1 MTVRGPRTQLLLM
14 MAIQITH
21 EQERATNILSLHGVS
36 VKLCIFRLL
45 AKVVTGA
52 KKLRMFKTLYCGMTK
67 EWWTDFTNLGCFE
80 KTPSKDPKKRNKK
93 KNHK

>member
-1 MTVRGPRTQLLLM
+1 MHLDV
-14 MAIQITH
+14 
-21 EQERATNILSLHGVS
+21 VS

-52 KKLRMFKTLYCGMTK
+52 KKLRMFKTLYCGMTR
-67 EWWTDFTNLGCFE
+67 EWWTDFTNLRCFE

-93 KNHK
+93 KKS